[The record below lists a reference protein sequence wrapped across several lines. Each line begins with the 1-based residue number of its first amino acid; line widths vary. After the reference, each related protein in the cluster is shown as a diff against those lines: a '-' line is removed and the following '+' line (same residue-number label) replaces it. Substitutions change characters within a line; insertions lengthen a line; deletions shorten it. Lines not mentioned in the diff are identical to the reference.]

1 MQFQHP
7 NVNIPANINSTKS
20 KKGPISL
27 NINNIYISQFVG
39 FISYNINTGS
49 KFSMHW
55 VNSSDVA
62 VGARLPILSNLFAV
76 SLKGT
81 TALCIM

>member
-49 KFSMHW
+49 KFSMH
-55 VNSSDVA
+55 
-62 VGARLPILSNLFAV
+62 
-76 SLKGT
+76 
-81 TALCIM
+81 